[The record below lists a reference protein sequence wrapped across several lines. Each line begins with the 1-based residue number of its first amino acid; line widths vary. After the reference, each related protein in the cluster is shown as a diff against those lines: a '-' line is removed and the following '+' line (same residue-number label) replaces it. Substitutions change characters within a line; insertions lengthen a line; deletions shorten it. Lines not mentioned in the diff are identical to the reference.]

1 MNSLQRTIDFIK
13 NGKVDRPPFHPIIMR
28 FTARYA
34 GMNYR
39 DFCLSPEHKCKA
51 NILCAADFG
60 YDWVNVMSDPY
71 AEAEAFGVKVEY
83 PLNSLPLAKLY
94 PLADLADLDK
104 LVIPVIT
111 EHERLMARIRE
122 IEIYRKEVGDK
133 YFITGWVEGP
143 LAEYCDLKD
152 ISSALMD
159 FYENPVEMEKALD
172 MITDFSMKYITAQV
186 KAGAHC
192 VGIGDAACSLISPDL
207 YKEYIFP
214 REKELIDH
222 THSLGAMVKLHIC
235 GNTTA
240 ILPDMIKTGADIIDI
255 DHLVTEMEDFV
266 PLLSANQ
273 VFSGNSDP
281 VSVIKD
287 GTPETIKESVESCF
301 SKTKKRGIVSAG
313 CEIPAETSNDNFS
326 AYMKVAHELARYF

>member
-1 MNSLQRTIDFIK
+1 MNSLQRTIDFV
-13 NGKVDRPPFHPIIMR
+13 NNVKVDRPPFHPILMR
-28 FTARYA
+28 FTAQYA
-34 GMNYR
+34 KMNYR

-51 NILCAADFG
+51 NILCAKDFG

-71 AEAEAFGVKVEY
+71 AEAEAFGVKVDY
-83 PLNSLPLAKLY
+83 PLNSLPLAKHY
-94 PLADLADLDK
+94 PLSDLSDLDK

-122 IEIYRKEVGDK
+122 IEIYRREVGDK
-133 YFITGWVEGP
+133 YFIVGWVEGP

-152 ISSALMD
+152 ISGALMD
-159 FYENPVEMEKALD
+159 FYENPTQMEKALN
-172 MITDFSMKYITAQV
+172 MITEFSMKYITEQV

-192 VGIGDAACSLISPDL
+192 IGLGDAACSLISPDL
-207 YKEYIFP
+207 YKEYIFQ
-214 REKELIDH
+214 REKALIDH
-222 THSLGAMVKLHIC
+222 AHSLGAMVKLHIC

-255 DHLVTEMEDFV
+255 DHLVTTMEDFI

-281 VSVIKD
+281 VSIIKD
-287 GTPETIKESVESCF
+287 GTPQIIRESVELCF
-301 SKTKKRGIVSAG
+301 KQTKGRGIVSAG
-313 CEIPAETSNDNFS
+313 CEIPAETPIVNFK
-326 AYMKVAHELARYF
+326 AYMEAAHDLERYF

>member
-1 MNSLQRTIDFIK
+1 MNSLQRTIDFIN

-28 FTARYA
+28 FTAQYA
-34 GMNYR
+34 KMNYR

-51 NILCAADFG
+51 NILCAKDFG

-83 PLNSLPLAKLY
+83 PLNSLPLAKAY
-94 PLADLADLDK
+94 PLSDQANLDK
-104 LVIPVIT
+104 LKMPVIT
-111 EHERLMARIRE
+111 EHERLMARIKE
-122 IEIYRKEVGDK
+122 IGIFKKEVGDK

-152 ISSALMD
+152 ISAALMD

-172 MITDFSMKYITAQV
+172 LITDFSMRYITAQV

-192 VGIGDAACSLISPDL
+192 IGIGDAACSLISPEL
-207 YKEYIFP
+207 YKQYIFQ

-255 DHLVTEMEDFV
+255 DHLVTTMEDFV
-266 PLLSANQ
+266 PLLSAKQ

-281 VSVIKD
+281 VSIIKD
-287 GTPETIKESVESCF
+287 GTPESIKESVESCF
-301 SKTKKRGIVSAG
+301 KKTKGRGIVSAG
-313 CEIPAETSNDNFS
+313 CEIPAETPVENFK
-326 AYMKVAHELARYF
+326 AYMEAAHALGNRL

>member
-1 MNSLQRTIDFIK
+1 MNSLQRTIGFI
-13 NGKVDRPPFHPIIMR
+13 NDGKVDRPPFHPIVMR
-28 FTARYA
+28 FTAKYA
-34 GMNYR
+34 GVNYR
-39 DFCLSPEHKCKA
+39 DFCLDPETKCAA
-51 NILCAADFG
+51 NIKCATDFG

-71 AEAEAFGVKVEY
+71 AEAEAYGVKVEY
-83 PLNSLPLAKLY
+83 PLNSLPLAKQY
-94 PLADLADLDK
+94 PLSDVSGYGK
-104 LVIPVIT
+104 LKIPVIS

-122 IEIYRKEVGDK
+122 IEIYKREVGDK

-152 ISSALMD
+152 ISAALMD
-159 FYENPVEMEKALD
+159 FYENPAEMEKALD
-172 MITDFSMKYITAQV
+172 LITEFSIRYITAQV

-192 VGIGDAACSLISPDL
+192 IGIGDAACSLISPEL
-207 YKEYIFP
+207 YKQYIFQ

-222 THSLGAMVKLHIC
+222 THYLGAMVKLHIC

-255 DHLVTEMEDFV
+255 DHLVTTMGDFV
-266 PLLSANQ
+266 HLLSEKQ

-287 GTPETIKESVESCF
+287 GTPESIKESVESCF
-301 SKTKKRGIVSAG
+301 MKTKRKGNR
-313 CEIPAETSNDNFS
+313 FS
-326 AYMKVAHELARYF
+326 RLRNTCRNQL

>member
-1 MNSLQRTIDFIK
+1 MNALQRTIDFIN

-28 FTARYA
+28 FTAKYA
-34 GMNYR
+34 KINYR
-39 DFCLSPEHKCKA
+39 DFCLSPSHKCEG
-51 NILCAADFG
+51 NILCAKDFG

-83 PLNSLPLAKLY
+83 PLNSLPLAKVF
-94 PLADLADLDK
+94 PLSDLADLDK
-104 LVIPVIT
+104 LKMPVIT
-111 EHERLMARIRE
+111 EHERLMTRIKE
-122 IEIYRKEVGDK
+122 IEIYKKEVGDK

-152 ISSALMD
+152 ISAALMD
-159 FYENPVEMEKALD
+159 FYENPDEMEKALD
-172 MITDFSMKYITAQV
+172 MITEFSMNYITAQV

-207 YKEYIFP
+207 YKQYIFQ

-255 DHLVTEMEDFV
+255 DHLVTTMEDFV
-266 PLLSANQ
+266 HLLSAKQ

-281 VSVIKD
+281 VSILKD
-287 GTPETIKESVESCF
+287 GTPESIKESVESCF
-301 SKTKKRGIVSAG
+301 KKTKGRGIVSAG
-313 CEIPAETSNDNFS
+313 CEIPAETSLENFR
-326 AYMKVAHELARYF
+326 AYMEAAHALGNTQ